1 MDSVRDRTSINIITC
16 QLKILTFE
24 QKRIHSKIFLIFLQ
38 WLEEPTAI
46 PCINNKIHFKLLV
59 NKWQL
64 KWKKKKKKRNA
75 NLNPQRAKTSTSYIS
90 KIFTVRSW
98 KGLDRISN
106 PVLGDS
112 SYEKHDSSVTN
123 GSLKSRKI
131 IMSIQTEQEKTR
143 WSVGDFK
150 NN

>member
-1 MDSVRDRTSINIITC
+1 MYKEKIIFAIIYGFSERQNKHKHYHLSTKNSDFWTKKNPFQNIS
-16 QLKILTFE
+16 F
-24 QKRIHSKIFLIFLQ
+24 FLQ

-64 KWKKKKKKRNA
+64 KWKKNWNA

-112 SYEKHDSSVTN
+112 SYEKRDSSVTN

-131 IMSIQTEQEKTR
+131 IMSIQSEKEKTR
-143 WSVGDFK
+143 
-150 NN
+150 